1 MFVLSFLVF
10 LVCMSI
16 VTCRSYSFPK
26 ATSGPDQGQPIAD
39 SDQTILPSDRAGK
52 CEVFDP
58 CVFSCINPIKL
69 TRRNMA
75 SIEIQAFQELA
86 LTVSKI
92 KTRKMLTVEE
102 RIVGLA

>member
-1 MFVLSFLVF
+1 MLGKFIVVTILYWHHVDSKISCFASQIMSFFMLSSSMFVLSFLLF

-58 CVFSCINPIKL
+58 CVFSCI
-69 TRRNMA
+69 
-75 SIEIQAFQELA
+75 
-86 LTVSKI
+86 
-92 KTRKMLTVEE
+92 
-102 RIVGLA
+102 